1 MEAFFKKLPII
12 PLLWLAFQR
21 SAFPSGTCPGTT
33 LQRKQQVFEEDKSVL
48 GGLILAALF
57 Q

>member
-33 LQRKQQVFEEDKSVL
+33 LQRKQVFEEDKSVL